1 MPVRYYDAASISRG
15 GRDRFVGVT
24 EGSFFYRRKRGSKIE
39 NKK

>member
-15 GRDRFVGVT
+15 RDRFVGVM